1 MANDIFFYFYQNC
14 FFKPNFGSRY
24 VSKPIKGSKDSDY
37 SLVCKKILSQKMAH
51 WVGTQGQV
59 YLAKEA
65 KTCPHCD
72 VTHREPQIRNEKN
85 IFQS

>member
-1 MANDIFFYFYQNC
+1 
-14 FFKPNFGSRY
+14 
-24 VSKPIKGSKDSDY
+24 
-37 SLVCKKILSQKMAH
+37 MAH

>member
-1 MANDIFFYFYQNC
+1 
-14 FFKPNFGSRY
+14 
-24 VSKPIKGSKDSDY
+24 
-37 SLVCKKILSQKMAH
+37 MAH

-72 VTHREPQIRNEKN
+72 VTHREPQIRNEKKYLSILTGRLVKSAEGLN
-85 IFQS
+85 SS